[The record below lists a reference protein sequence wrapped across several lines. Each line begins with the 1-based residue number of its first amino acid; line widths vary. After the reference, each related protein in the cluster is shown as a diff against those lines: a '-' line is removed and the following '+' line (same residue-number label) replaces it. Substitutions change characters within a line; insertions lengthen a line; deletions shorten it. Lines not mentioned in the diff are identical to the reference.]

1 MDTRFITKV
10 ILQSGGEEVFQL
22 AVLRKLVILV
32 RKKEISD
39 SYLMYIEHKNNF
51 HLNLDLIDKTI
62 KLSKII

>member
-22 AVLRKLVILV
+22 AVPRKLVILV